1 MTDRDLG
8 VRKNSQCLLEE
19 GTVVSGIFTE
29 IVRKEK
35 YRLKARLF
43 LNILPQEG
51 TDSVPLRGRPG
62 SHCWTCSVSCTLCC
76 CRTVFRPSE
85 QCCKE
90 AAGYFGVKG
99 SGCDHSKA
107 FPWAGEVDGV
117 RCNVF
122 PACNILC
129 SLPCKYKTTFF
140 HLKSS
145 LLWTIRLPWK

>member
-62 SHCWTCSVSCTLCC
+62 SHCWTSSVSCTLCC

-107 FPWAGEVDGV
+107 FP
-117 RCNVF
+117 
-122 PACNILC
+122 
-129 SLPCKYKTTFF
+129 
-140 HLKSS
+140 
-145 LLWTIRLPWK
+145 